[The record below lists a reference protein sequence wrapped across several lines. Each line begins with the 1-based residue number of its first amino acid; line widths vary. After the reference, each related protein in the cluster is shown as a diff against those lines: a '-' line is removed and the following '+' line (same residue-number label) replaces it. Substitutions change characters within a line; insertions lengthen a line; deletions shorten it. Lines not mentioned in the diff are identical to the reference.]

1 VEITTSIRICY
12 LVPKKQDKMKKI
24 LKIITMVM
32 LSCPFSWA
40 EDPTFDEQAIETA
53 KTNLWNQV
61 EGDYTTFLAADNV
74 AKQGLF
80 SGILNDIAGS
90 LLSKQ
95 WVYSG
100 GGDWPVVDW
109 NLVDKMEN
117 FFEDQD
123 KDLLYDSEII
133 KIAQDNEEAA
143 KAVWLVHLL
152 SVPCSDGE
160 TWYGDWLQNIAKG
173 GDTNLKRIVYRSVED
188 FGEDRA
194 NKYPDQEPVADWNA
208 WKQSYDQSNQLG
220 KAILLKCM
228 TRLAL
233 ITEDWDKLKQIHLS
247 VFNGND
253 DALKAIALIK
263 GNSKLGDDVI
273 VKWTDLAE
281 NSTNAKLKSL
291 AEQVVARHTGEVES
305 LE

>member
-1 VEITTSIRICY
+1 
-12 LVPKKQDKMKKI
+12 MKKI
-24 LKIITMVM
+24 LNIFTAVM
-32 LSCPFSWA
+32 LSCLFGWG
-40 EDPTFDEQAIETA
+40 EEPTFDEQAIETA
-53 KTNLWNQV
+53 KTNLWSQV
-61 EGDYTTFLAADNV
+61 EGDYSTFLAADNE
-74 AKQGLF
+74 AKQGIF

-95 WVYSG
+95 WVYTG

-109 NLVDKMEN
+109 SLVDRIEK

-123 KDLLYDSEII
+123 KHLLYDSGII
-133 KIAQDNEEAA
+133 KIAQNNEEAA
-143 KAVWLVHLL
+143 KAAWLVHLL
-152 SVPCSDGE
+152 SFPCSDGE
-160 TWYGDWLQNIAKG
+160 VWYGDWLQNLAKG

-188 FGEDRA
+188 FGEDYA
-194 NKYPDQEPVADWNA
+194 NRYPDQELIVDWCA

-233 ITEDWDKLKQIHLS
+233 ITEDWDKLRQIHLS

-253 DALKAIALIK
+253 DDLKAIALVK
-263 GNSKLGDDVI
+263 GDSRLGTNVI
-273 VKWTDLAE
+273 AKWTDLAE

-291 AEQVVARHTGEVES
+291 AQQALARHTGTPENIE
-305 LE
+305 

>member
-1 VEITTSIRICY
+1 MFSCS
-12 LVPKKQDKMKKI
+12 
-24 LKIITMVM
+24 
-32 LSCPFSWA
+32 LSWG

-53 KTNLWNQV
+53 KTEVWNQV
-61 EGDYTTFLAADNV
+61 EGDYTTFLAADNA

-80 SGILNDIAGS
+80 SGILNDVAGS

-95 WVYSG
+95 WIYSG

-109 NLVDKMEN
+109 NLVDKMGT

-123 KDLLYDSEII
+123 KHLLYDSGII
-133 KIAQDNEEAA
+133 KIAQNNEEAA
-143 KAVWLVHLL
+143 KAAWLVHLL
-152 SVPCSDGE
+152 SIPCSNGE
-160 TWYGDWLQNIAKG
+160 AWYGDWIQTIAKG
-173 GDTNLKRIVYRSVED
+173 GDTNLKRILYRSVED
-188 FGEDRA
+188 FGEDHA
-194 NKYPDQEPVADWNA
+194 SKYPDQQLVIDWNT

-253 DALKAIALIK
+253 DDLKAIAIVK
-263 GNSKLGDDVI
+263 GDSRLGDDVI
-273 VKWTDLAE
+273 AKWTDLAE
-281 NSTNAKLKSL
+281 NSANAKLKSL
-291 AEQVVARHTGEVES
+291 AEQALTRHTGEAEDI
-305 LE
+305 E